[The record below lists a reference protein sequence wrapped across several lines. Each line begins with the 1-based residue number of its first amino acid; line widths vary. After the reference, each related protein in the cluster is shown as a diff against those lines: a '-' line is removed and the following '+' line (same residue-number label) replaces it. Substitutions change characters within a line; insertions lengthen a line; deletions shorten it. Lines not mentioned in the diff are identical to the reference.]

1 MFDNI
6 IVKKN
11 GSEVKKLA
19 SRKQGLLQ
27 VTIDNLQQ
35 ANLDV
40 SKNTFLSQEQ
50 KDDIYSINNNSI
62 EEIKNAYELLQVM
75 IDNLPDADTFELSL
89 KELNF
94 LNNKY
99 VVRYE

>member
-1 MFDNI
+1 MFENI

-99 VVRYE
+99 VVSYE